1 RFNALEVV
9 GAPAQKTRWRRGPV
23 PMTLD
28 VIERRLRD
36 VRPAVFGA
44 VRGDTEEQQTR
55 ATTDF
60 EHTRRAMREDAL
72 DRLFDPLP
80 HLFCRDRLAGVAAV
94 PTRDVEGRIDGVRL
108 GGVCVVE
115 YAFPLCD
122 ALGAKLPAGRLLLR
136 AFIQHEIG
144 HQALFARRVF
154 TRVHDHVLHGRVLTQ
169 HGFDLARLDAQATYL
184 DLVIRAPEE
193 FNLPLGEIARE
204 VARAVKTHARLLRE
218 RVRNETF
225 GGQLGTVQVAARK
238 LNAADEKL
246 GRDARRDGLKAAI
259 EQVDLRVR
267 NRATDGYGVAVRLAL
282 ASPEGHIHGRFC
294 RAVKVVQL
302 GLARGEETFLKLDG
316 QRLAAAHHAAETR
329 AVAKRWLLDEEAQHR
344 RDEVH
349 GR

>member
-1 RFNALEVV
+1 PLSVSRAADAKDHVVAIARHLVVEAAAFGTRLNSADARYDALERVEEGRVERQFPLLHDASSDALPEVLERQLVGRLDQFNSCVESFKEWKTPHAADEDEAAVGNRRDGLLEYARKIGRAREVLRDGVQYDGVECLRFNALEVV

-60 EHTRRAMREDAL
+60 EHTRRATREDAL

-115 YAFPLCD
+115 YTFPLCD
-122 ALGAKLPAGRLLLR
+122 ALDAKLPASRLLLR

-154 TRVHDHVLHGRVLTQ
+154 TSVHDHVLHGRMLTQ

-204 VARAVKTHARLLRE
+204 VARAVKTHAR
-218 RVRNETF
+218 
-225 GGQLGTVQVAARK
+225 
-238 LNAADEKL
+238 
-246 GRDARRDGLKAAI
+246 
-259 EQVDLRVR
+259 
-267 NRATDGYGVAVRLAL
+267 
-282 ASPEGHIHGRFC
+282 
-294 RAVKVVQL
+294 
-302 GLARGEETFLKLDG
+302 
-316 QRLAAAHHAAETR
+316 
-329 AVAKRWLLDEEAQHR
+329 
-344 RDEVH
+344 
-349 GR
+349 